1 MKYRHAT
8 PFACWEP
15 WIQLI
20 RPRQWLK
27 NAFVLSP
34 LLFTQQ
40 FTQWGSITN
49 ALQATVLFCLA
60 SSATYILNDY
70 FDRDADKKH
79 KTKVNRPIASGKI
92 SLKSARVAY
101 FFIVIVLIIWGM
113 KTPTVLAILLLYLVV
128 NVAYSLYLK
137 HQPVLDIFTIA
148 FGFVLRVWAGAQ
160 ALSLPLSSWMLT
172 TTLSLALYLAALKR
186 RQELRKSG
194 NECRSVLKYYSL
206 DLIDK
211 YAQMSAT
218 CTILFYS
225 LYVITH
231 RPMLEMTIPFVLL
244 GLYRY
249 WFLMENKE
257 RGEAPTDIFFQD
269 RTLQNIVFIWT
280 ALCLYSLW
288 P

>member
-1 MKYRHAT
+1 
-8 PFACWEP
+8 
-15 WIQLI
+15 
-20 RPRQWLK
+20 
-27 NAFVLSP
+27 